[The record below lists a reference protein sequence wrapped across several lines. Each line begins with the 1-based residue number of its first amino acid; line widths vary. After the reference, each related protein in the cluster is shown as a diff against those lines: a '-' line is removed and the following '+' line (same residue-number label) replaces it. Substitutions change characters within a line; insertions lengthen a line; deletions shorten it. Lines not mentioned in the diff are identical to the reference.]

1 MGQAHGGED
10 RMEAGAHS
18 QDAVGGGAAQVQR
31 AAGDRVHAVAEQR
44 VQRRQERRLALLQ
57 VE

>member
-1 MGQAHGGED
+1 
-10 RMEAGAHS
+10 MEAGAHS